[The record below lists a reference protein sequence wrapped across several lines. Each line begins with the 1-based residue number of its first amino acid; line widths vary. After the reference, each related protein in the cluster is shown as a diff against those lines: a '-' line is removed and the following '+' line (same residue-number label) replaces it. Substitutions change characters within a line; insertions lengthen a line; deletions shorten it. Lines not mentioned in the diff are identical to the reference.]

1 MNSEKKDNIINDLKA
16 YIDYLQNKYPKLL
29 ENEKHTQPRCM
40 TLSSSSSSPPHQP
53 SNLSF
58 NRHNSTESLNSLN
71 SIYSHQSFQSKE
83 LGMASMQTS
92 STTNSPKKRSWLRS
106 SFSKA
111 FNRKQKSA
119 LSTDINDGTTT
130 ISSSSR
136 QTNYQNQG
144 KQYLSDVDEN
154 ESIKNLHIA
163 SPRSNQF
170 SHQQQIYANE
180 YEEHINFIRSNSSI
194 HGDYSLPNSPMHHI
208 IQ

>member
-1 MNSEKKDNIINDLKA
+1 
-16 YIDYLQNKYPKLL
+16 
-29 ENEKHTQPRCM
+29 
-40 TLSSSSSSPPHQP
+40 
-53 SNLSF
+53 
-58 NRHNSTESLNSLN
+58 
-71 SIYSHQSFQSKE
+71 
-83 LGMASMQTS
+83 MASMQTS
-92 STTNSPKKRSWLRS
+92 SSTNSPKKRSWLRS

-111 FNRKQKSA
+111 FNRKQKSL
-119 LSTDINDGTTT
+119 LSTDINDGTAT
-130 ISSSSR
+130 ISTCSR

-180 YEEHINFIRSNSSI
+180 YEEHINFIRSNSLT
-194 HGDYSLPNSPMHHI
+194 HGDHSLPNSPMHHI